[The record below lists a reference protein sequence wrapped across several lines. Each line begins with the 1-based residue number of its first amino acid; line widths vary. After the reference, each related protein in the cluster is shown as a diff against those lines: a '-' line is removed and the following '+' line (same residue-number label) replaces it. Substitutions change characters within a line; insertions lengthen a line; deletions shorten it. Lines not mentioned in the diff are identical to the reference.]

1 MKTQKIILAAFLMLF
16 VVVKITAQESKYF
29 TTDGVAEFFS
39 EAPLENIEARNEKVQ
54 SIIDLSKGDVVIS
67 IPINGFVFEKSLM
80 QEHFNENYM
89 ESEKFPKAE
98 FQGIFTSAT
107 PIKASRNGT
116 YEVEVKGNLTIH
128 GVSKPLTTK
137 GIIKVDKNTLI
148 ATTTFFVKVADHKI
162 EIPRIA
168 FKNIAEEVKVTVE
181 MKYLPFKS

>member
-1 MKTQKIILAAFLMLF
+1 MTIQKIILSVFLMLLIA
-16 VVVKITAQESKYF
+16 KSYAQESKFF
-29 TTDGVAEFFS
+29 TTNGVAEFFS

-54 SIIDLSKGDVVIS
+54 SIIDISKGDVVIS

-89 ESEKFPKAE
+89 ESEKYPKAE

-107 PIKASRNGT
+107 PIKATKNGT

-128 GVSKPLTTK
+128 GVSKPLTAK
-137 GIIKVDKNTLI
+137 GIIKVDKNTLT
-148 ATTTFFVKVADHKI
+148 ATTTFLVKVADHKI
-162 EIPRIA
+162 EIPRLA